1 MEVNKTYSLFL
12 QSLVYW
18 AWLTFVS
25 VLFPNENN
33 ACFFSLSGIFAVPK
47 ELCALQYVK
56 ALKLF
61 IDHRGGLREIHFVD
75 TDNNMVRLIQH
86 VFDNVLERGKEF
98 QPCIAD
104 YVDKR
109 KDNRRVP
116 QSKTSDPEV
125 DGKVRESVLPKLGV
139 DGECSGKIVYNVT
152 TCVTVT
158 LVHTDLVKMQD
169 VDVAVCSEDRVGS
182 SRGAIA
188 KRFAEEGGAKYN
200 KAKKDKFLN
209 KDVVIGSVITTVGG
223 DNSFKHICHVVVEAI
238 DAENLE
244 IAYEKVFVKVK
255 KLKARSIAFPLL
267 ATGNKYVL

>member
-1 MEVNKTYSLFL
+1 MLLYF
-12 QSLVYW
+12 
-18 AWLTFVS
+18 
-25 VLFPNENN
+25 
-33 ACFFSLSGIFAVPK
+33 LSGIFAVPK

-56 ALKLF
+56 ALKSF

-75 TDNNMVRLIQH
+75 TDDNMVRLIQY
-86 VFDNVLERGKEF
+86 VFDKVLERGEEF

-104 YVDKR
+104 YVEKR

-125 DGKVRESVLPKLGV
+125 GGKIRESVLPKLGL

-152 TCVTVT
+152 TFVTVT
-158 LVHTDLVKMQD
+158 PVHTDLVKMQD
-169 VDVAVCSEDRVGS
+169 VDVAVCSEDRIGS
-182 SRGAIA
+182 SRGSIA
-188 KRFAEEGGAKYN
+188 KRFAEEGGAKYK
-200 KAKKDKFLN
+200 KAKRDKFLN

-223 DNSFKHICHVVVEAI
+223 DNSFKHICHVVVEGI
-238 DAENLE
+238 NAENLE
-244 IAYEKVFVKVK
+244 IAYEKIFVKVK